1 MQNTL
6 DSCST
11 FANGFF
17 WVEISLELLQF
28 HRQKATFEENLNAR
42 RQDQDLK
49 YSANVIT
56 GKSSFNHRK
65 HIRLSV
71 L

>member
-1 MQNTL
+1 MV
-6 DSCST
+6 
-11 FANGFF
+11 F

-49 YSANVIT
+49 YSTNVIM
-56 GKSSFNHRK
+56 GKSSFNADDSQAHGVEGVA
-65 HIRLSV
+65 HIK
-71 L
+71 